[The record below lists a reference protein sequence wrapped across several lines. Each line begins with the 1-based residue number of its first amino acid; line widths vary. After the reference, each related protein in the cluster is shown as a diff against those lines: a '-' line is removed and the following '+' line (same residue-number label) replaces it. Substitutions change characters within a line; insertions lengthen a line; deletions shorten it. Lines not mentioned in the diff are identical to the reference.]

1 VKRRSV
7 LERIVDER
15 VGQTFVV
22 SVSAA
27 VDRLAEAIAR
37 EALADRAFR
46 RSIREL
52 VRRRSEEFLDRMFGN
67 GSRQGRRRAPSTQRR
82 SLSKRARNR

>member
-1 VKRRSV
+1 VARRSV
-7 LERIVDER
+7 LERIVEER

-27 VDRLAEAIAR
+27 VDRLAKKIAR
-37 EALADRAFR
+37 EALSDRAFR

-52 VRRRSEEFLDRMFGN
+52 VRRRSEELLDRIFEN
-67 GSRQGRRRAPSTQRR
+67 GSRQGRRRAPSTPRR
-82 SLSKRARNR
+82 SLSKRARDK